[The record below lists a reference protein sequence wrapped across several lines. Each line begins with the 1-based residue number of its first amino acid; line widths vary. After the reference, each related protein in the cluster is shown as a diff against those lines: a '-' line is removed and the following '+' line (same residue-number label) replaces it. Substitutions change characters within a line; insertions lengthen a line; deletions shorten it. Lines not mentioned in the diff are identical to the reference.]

1 MEKKLDNKK
10 GKGIDIQYGIRSIKE
25 ISYLINDS
33 IPVTEKDLQLS
44 IANKV
49 EFNGKT
55 NDITITPLIKYSNAK
70 LKKEIL
76 RIEIS
81 NVFEI
86 KDMKKFQSKSK
97 KVLFDFP
104 EDFINS
110 LIGVSISHTR
120 ALLARNTS
128 GTKLEKFILPLFRS
142 SDFRVLED

>member
-1 MEKKLDNKK
+1 MGKKLDNQKN
-10 GKGIDIQYGIRSIKE
+10 KGIDIQYGIRSIKE
-25 ISYLINDS
+25 ISYSINDS

-49 EFNGKT
+49 EFNEKV
-55 NDITITPLIKYSNAK
+55 NEINITPLIKYSNAK

-76 RIEIS
+76 KIEIS

-97 KVLFDFP
+97 KVPFDFP

-142 SDFRVLED
+142 SDFKVLED